1 MTDHFADRLLEASRQ
16 KGAPVCVGL
25 DPVYERLPAVLRD
38 GGPADPRKDAAAACA
53 VIRDYCLQVIDAVA
67 DHVPAIKPQSACFE
81 RYLWPGV
88 QVLREVISAA
98 RQRGLIVVSDVKRGD
113 IGISAAHYAAGCLVD
128 TAYGDLQS
136 PLGPDAITV
145 NGYLGDDSLEPLI
158 EAAVAQGKGLFVLV
172 RTSNPG
178 SDALQTLKL
187 ADGRCVSEAVAEM
200 TAKVGVGCVG
210 ESDYS
215 AVGAVVG
222 ATKPADAASLRK
234 RMAHQIF
241 LVPGYGAQ
249 GGSAA
254 DVRAC
259 FHDDGTGALV
269 SASRSVIYAY
279 EKQGGDWKD
288 AVARGARDLR
298 EQIAAVLA

>member
-1 MTDHFADRLLEASRQ
+1 MSDHFADRLLEASRQ

-38 GGPADPRKDAAAACA
+38 GGPPDPRKDATAACA
-53 VIRDYCLQVIDAVA
+53 VIHDYCLAVIDAVA

-88 QVLREVISAA
+88 RVLRDVIAAA
-98 RQRGLIVVSDVKRGD
+98 RQRGLIVIHDAKRGD
-113 IGISAAHYAAGCLVD
+113 IGVTAAHYAAGGLVD
-128 TAYGDLQS
+128 TGYSDLQS
-136 PLGPDAITV
+136 PPGPDAMTV
-145 NGYLGDDSLEPLI
+145 NGYLGEDSLEPLI
-158 EAAVAQGKGLFVLV
+158 EAAIAQGKGLFVMV

-187 ADGRCVSEAVAEM
+187 SDGRTVSDVVAEM
-200 TAKVGVGCVG
+200 VARLGDKHIG
-210 ESDYS
+210 ESGYS

-222 ATKPADAASLRK
+222 ATKPVDAAGLRR
-234 RMAHQIF
+234 RMAQQIF

-259 FHDDGTGALV
+259 FNDDGTGALV
-269 SASRSVIYAY
+269 TASRSVIYAY
-279 EKQGGDWKD
+279 EKRQGDWKD
-288 AVARGARDLR
+288 AVAQGARELR
-298 EQIAAVLA
+298 DQIAAALA

>member
-1 MTDHFADRLLEASRQ
+1 MPDHFADRLLEASRQ

-25 DPVYERLPAVLRD
+25 DPVYERLPAALRD
-38 GGPADPRKDAAAACA
+38 AGPADPRRDATGACA
-53 VIRDYCLQVIDAVA
+53 VIHEYCLQVIEAVA
-67 DHVPAIKPQSACFE
+67 DYVPAIKPQSACFE

-88 QVLREVISAA
+88 RMLHEVISAA

-136 PLGPDAITV
+136 PPGPDAITV
-145 NGYLGDDSLEPLI
+145 SGYLGDDSLEPLI
-158 EAAVAQGKGLFVLV
+158 EATAAQGKGLFVLV

-178 SDALQTLKL
+178 GDALQTLKL
-187 ADGRCVSEAVAEM
+187 ADGRSVSEAVAEM
-200 TAKVGVGCVG
+200 TAKLGDGCVG
-210 ESDYS
+210 ESGYS

-222 ATKPADAASLRK
+222 ATKAADAAGLR
-234 RMAHQIF
+234 RLMPHQIF

-259 FHDDGTGALV
+259 FHDNGTGALV

-298 EQIAAVLA
+298 DEIAGILA